1 MEDLDI
7 YPLPPMKLK
16 HEGVVSSVVSKGQK
30 PLRSRDPWRFESGAL
45 KIAIDF
51 TSARSGG
58 GIAYARGLL
67 KGLAQAGAT
76 EEFLLF
82 VCNDQPQL
90 RLDLPVNFQYR
101 SPAIPSNHLAFRA
114 VWQQAVLP
122 AELARWRADVVY
134 VPTELVPMRTPVPSV
149 CLFQN
154 WLPFLEDE
162 AFLAMGFPRR
172 SLLKL
177 KAQNILARTA
187 ARRARTVL
195 FVSSASR
202 DAVCNSL
209 GLSHSKTA
217 VVHHGG
223 DGLTSEATGTS
234 GPDLPRPYILV
245 VADLLPHKNLRAL
258 AHAVTALLKGA
269 NLPHHLVLVGRPW
282 YPRIA
287 TEVRNTFRDSGLGGR
302 LHLVGG
308 ASPEIL
314 STIYRSASLLVM
326 PSYVETFGLPVIEA
340 MAYGVPVAASLLS
353 AAPEVCGD
361 AAVCFDPWSADGM
374 GAAIGRVLRDPAFAE
389 EMGRKGKERVRE
401 LTWEKAARETL
412 RHLREAAG
420 G

>member
-1 MEDLDI
+1 M
-7 YPLPPMKLK
+7 
-16 HEGVVSSVVSKGQK
+16 
-30 PLRSRDPWRFESGAL
+30 

-51 TSARSGG
+51 SSARSGG

-67 KGLAQAGAT
+67 KGLVQAAVKDD
-76 EEFLLF
+76 FLLF
-82 VCNDQPQL
+82 VCADQPHF
-90 RLDLPVNFQYR
+90 RLELPTNFQYR

-114 VWQQAVLP
+114 AWQQMVLP
-122 AELARWRADVVY
+122 VELERWRADVVY

-172 SLLKL
+172 TQLKL
-177 KAQNILARTA
+177 KAQNLLARTA

-195 FVSSASR
+195 FVSSVFR
-202 DAVCNSL
+202 NAVCDRL
-209 GLSHSKTA
+209 GISPSKTA

-223 DGLTSEATGTS
+223 DFLADGAIGTS

-245 VADLLPHKNLRAL
+245 VADLLPHKNHRMLARA
-258 AHAVTALLKGA
+258 VIALLKGA
-269 NLPHHLVLVGRPW
+269 NFPHHLVLVGHPVS
-282 YPRIA
+282 PRIA
-287 TEVRNTFRDSGLGGR
+287 MEVRNTFQAFGLGGR
-302 LHLVGG
+302 LHFMGG

-314 STIYRSASLLVM
+314 SGLYLSASLLVM
-326 PSYVETFGLPVIEA
+326 PSYVETFGFPVIEA
-340 MAYGVPVAASLLS
+340 MAYGVPVAASLYS

-361 AAVCFDPWSADGM
+361 AAICFDPWSADDM
-374 GAAIGRVLRDPAFAE
+374 GSAIGRVLGDPALGE
-389 EMGRKGKERVRE
+389 EMGRKGKERSRE

-412 RHLREAAG
+412 RYLREAAG

>member
-1 MEDLDI
+1 MLVFECL
-7 YPLPPMKLK
+7 
-16 HEGVVSSVVSKGQK
+16 EGK
-30 PLRSRDPWRFESGAL
+30 RSGCYLNR
-45 KIAIDF
+45 IAIDF

-101 SPAIPSNHLAFRA
+101 SPAIPSSHLAFRVA
-114 VWQQAVLP
+114 WQQAVLP
-122 AELARWRADVVY
+122 AELARWRVDVLY

-172 SLLKL
+172 SLFKL
-177 KAQNILARTA
+177 KAQNLLARTA
-187 ARRARTVL
+187 ARRARKVL

-223 DGLTSEATGTS
+223 DGLTSGATGTS

-245 VADLLPHKNLRAL
+245 VADLLPHKNLRTL
-258 AHAVTALLKGA
+258 AHAVTALVKGA

-282 YPRIA
+282 YPGIA
-287 TEVRNTFRDSGLGGR
+287 AEVRNTFRDSGLGGR
-302 LHLVGG
+302 LHLMEV
-308 ASPEIL
+308 ASPKIL
-314 STIYRSASLLVM
+314 SALYLAASLLVM

-340 MAYGVPVAASLLS
+340 MVYGVPVAASRHS
-353 AAPEVCGD
+353 AAPEVCSD
-361 AAVCFDPWSADGM
+361 AAVCFDPWSVDDM
-374 GAAIGRVLRDPAFAE
+374 GSAIRRVLGDPAMAE
-389 EMGRKGKERVRE
+389 EMGRKGKELIRE

>member
-1 MEDLDI
+1 M
-7 YPLPPMKLK
+7 
-16 HEGVVSSVVSKGQK
+16 
-30 PLRSRDPWRFESGAL
+30 R
-45 KIAIDF
+45 IAIDF

-58 GIAYARGLL
+58 GIAYAWGLL
-67 KGLAQAGAT
+67 KGLAQTGSR

-82 VCNDQPQL
+82 VCNDQSQL

-114 VWQQAVLP
+114 AWQQVMLP
-122 AELARWRADVVY
+122 GELARWRADVVY
-134 VPTELVPMRTPVPSV
+134 VPTELIPMRTPVPSV

-162 AFLAMGFPRR
+162 AFLAMGFLLR
-172 SLLKL
+172 SRLKY
-177 KAQNILARTA
+177 KAQNILARAA

-223 DGLTSEATGTS
+223 DGLAGGAPGTS

-245 VADLLPHKNLRAL
+245 VADFLPHKNHRTL
-258 AHAVTALLKGA
+258 AVAVTALLKGA
-269 NLPHHLVLVGRPW
+269 NLPHHLVLVGHPVS
-282 YPRIA
+282 PGIA
-287 TEVRNTFRDSGLGGR
+287 VEVRNTFRDSGLVGR
-302 LHLVGG
+302 LHIVGG
-308 ASPEIL
+308 VLPEIL
-314 STIYRSASLLVM
+314 PALYLSASLLVM

-340 MAYGVPVAASLLS
+340 MVHGIPIAASLSS

-361 AAVCFDPWSADGM
+361 AAVCFDPWSADDM
-374 GAAIGRVLRDPAFAE
+374 GSAIGRVLGDPALAA

-412 RHLREAAG
+412 RYLREAAG